1 MTHSHDRVRA
11 LNGKERL
18 WVIRASATSFERE
31 VFRRVL
37 WRRLKLWI
45 KIVGSGATAALA
57 FVNWGA
63 DMAENFGRLL
73 HMLGLR

>member
-1 MTHSHDRVRA
+1 MPTSHDRVRA
-11 LNGKERL
+11 LNEKERL
-18 WVIRASATSFERE
+18 WVIRSSATSFERE

-63 DMAENFGRLL
+63 DMVEGFGNLL
-73 HMLGLR
+73 HALGWK

>member
-1 MTHSHDRVRA
+1 MTSSHDRVRA

-18 WVIRASATSFERE
+18 WVIRETATSFERE

-37 WRRLKLWI
+37 WRRSRMWI
-45 KIVGSGATAALA
+45 KIVGAGATGALA

-63 DMAENFGRLL
+63 DIAEHFGRLL
-73 HMLGLR
+73 SALGLR